1 MNGRHDPELDDVLQD
16 EELRRLAGLLTSTQ
30 RPEPPLDDAFRS
42 GLRRQLMQQAWEMGE
57 GRPSLW
63 RRVFA
68 PPGLAWVGATAG
80 LVLIAG
86 IVVLNAMQP
95 TGGGFNQVF
104 VQSPMDGS
112 RAVALQQAILVNFN
126 QPMDHP
132 STEAAVQI
140 MPATNVT
147 YSWSSNTLA
156 VQPTSGILAPNT
168 QYQVTIG
175 SGAKTATGQSLSTAQ
190 TITFVTQPPAPPTP
204 SPSPTPRAP
213 ATPSSLLTG
222 EHQLAPLGGNLATS
236 TVQWSADS
244 TTVYFVN
251 SKGALDAVPAK
262 GGDVSVVAPDGVSSP
277 AIAPAGD
284 RLAYIRGGKLEVLTF
299 ATGTTSELAVAP
311 APTLVGWAKDKL
323 VWAAADG
330 VYTQGADRPQ
340 RLATLPATGVVRVL
354 SLAPDGTHSVYLQD
368 LSLFLLDLASTK
380 SKQLGQANAAFF
392 GWSPGGSQVM
402 YSGVD
407 GNIAISD
414 VQGNSVGTV
423 PAGDASWSSQDAILL
438 GSETDLYQA
447 HPDGSN
453 MTKLANGTYRF
464 PTWAP
469 NALAFTFFRGGVLWT
484 ASAPALPPL
493 PSVLDQAT
501 ATVNSF
507 MQARQKGQAD
517 QAGALLDSNG
527 KQAYA
532 SGGLN
537 LVINGDP
544 SFSRFYILTQDVT
557 GTQPDTATFVVRLVL
572 THGKL
577 DVADYE
583 ETLTVVRDATTRQF
597 LIDQAVAGAHRDLGK
612 GAEVVAMVVAAD
624 SIQVTFDSDLDP
636 GTVADAVHVLDS
648 KGRQLDATT
657 TYSNRTVTIGGL
669 DLKPGTQYKLVV
681 LTTLRDFLGHNIA
694 AEYDLQLVGPVVKNK
709 TEQKNGGVTA
719 SPVPVSPNPS
729 QSPRPSSTPSST
741 PN

>member
-16 EELRRLAGLLTSTQ
+16 EELRRLAGLLTSTL
-30 RPEPPLDDAFRS
+30 RSEPPLDDAFRS
-42 GLRRQLMQQAWEMGE
+42 GLRRQLMQHAWEMGE

-63 RRVFA
+63 RRMFA

-80 LVLIAG
+80 LVLIASIVILNSIQPPG
-86 IVVLNAMQP
+86 IFQQVV
-95 TGGGFNQVF
+95 
-104 VQSPMDGS
+104 VQSPIDGS
-112 RAVALQQAILVNFN
+112 RAVALQQAILVKFN

-132 STEAAVQI
+132 STEEAVQI
-140 MPATNVT
+140 APATTVT

-168 QYQVTIG
+168 QYLVTIG
-175 SGAKTATGQSLSTAQ
+175 PGAKTASGQSLNAAQ

-204 SPSPTPRAP
+204 SPSPTPRPPSA
-213 ATPSSLLTG
+213 PSSLLTG
-222 EHQLAPLGGNLATS
+222 EHELAPLGGSMATS
-236 TVQWSADS
+236 EVQWSADS
-244 TTVYFVN
+244 STVYFVN

-284 RLAYIRGGKLEVLTF
+284 RLAYIRGAKIEVLTF
-299 ATGTTSELAVAP
+299 AAGTTADLAVTP
-311 APTLVGWAKDKL
+311 VPTVVGWAKDKV
-323 VWAAADG
+323 VWATADG
-330 VYTQGADRPQ
+330 VYTQAAGGAL
-340 RLATLPATGVVRVL
+340 RLAAIPTTGAAKIL
-354 SLAPDGTHSVYLQD
+354 SLAPDGTHAVYLQGQN
-368 LSLFLLDLASTK
+368 LFLLDLASAK
-380 SKQLGQANAAFF
+380 SAQLGQENAAFF

-402 YSGVD
+402 YSGAD

-414 VQGNSVGTV
+414 VQGNSVGSV
-423 PAGDASWSSQDAILL
+423 AVGNASWSSQDAILL

-453 MTKLANGTYRF
+453 MTKLANGTYRL
-464 PTWAP
+464 PMWAP
-469 NALAFTFFRGGVLWT
+469 NGTAFTFFRGGVLWT
-484 ASAPALPPL
+484 ATAPALPPL

-501 ATVNSF
+501 AVVNSF

-517 QAGALLDSNG
+517 QATALLDTNG

-532 SGGLN
+532 TGGLN

-544 SFSRFYILTQDVT
+544 FFSRFYVLTQAVT

-583 ETLTVVRDATTRQF
+583 ETLTVVRDATSRQF
-597 LIDQAVAGAHRDLGK
+597 LIDQAAAGAHRDLGK
-612 GAEVVAMVVAAD
+612 GAEVVGVVVAAD

-636 GTVADAVHVLDS
+636 GTVTDAVHVLDS
-648 KGRQLDATT
+648 KGKQLDTTAT
-657 TYSNRTVTIGGL
+657 YANRTVTISGL
-669 DLKPGTQYKLVV
+669 DLKPGAQYKLVV
-681 LTTLRDFLGHNIA
+681 LNPLRDVLGHNIA
-694 AEYDLQLVGPVVKNK
+694 AEYDLQLVGPIAQNK
-709 TEQKNGGVTA
+709 ADHRNGGVTA
-719 SPVPVSPNPS
+719 SPVPASPGANPS
-729 QSPRPSSTPSST
+729 PSSSPS
-741 PN
+741 

>member
-1 MNGRHDPELDDVLQD
+1 MNARHDPELVDVLQD
-16 EELRRLAGLLTSTQ
+16 EEMRRIGELLSTT
-30 RPEPPLDDAFRS
+30 RRSEPAIDDAFRT

-63 RRVFA
+63 RRLFA

-86 IVVLNAMQP
+86 LVVFYTTQQP
-95 TGGGFNQVF
+95 GGFNQIF
-104 VQSPMDGS
+104 VQSPIDGS
-112 RAVALQQAILVNFN
+112 RAVALQQPILVNFN

-140 MPATNVT
+140 MPATNVSF
-147 YSWSSNTLA
+147 SWSSNTLA
-156 VQPTSGILAPNT
+156 VQPANGVLAPNT

-175 SGAKTATGQSLSTAQ
+175 STAKTASGQALNTAQ

-222 EHQLAPLGGNLATS
+222 EHQLAPLGGNLAGS
-236 TVQWSADS
+236 PVQWSADS
-244 TTVYFVN
+244 STVYFVN

-284 RLAYIRGGKLEVLTF
+284 QLAYIRGGKIEVLTF
-299 ATGTTSELAVAP
+299 ATGTTAELVVTP
-311 APTLVGWAKDKL
+311 APTLVGWARDK
-323 VWAAADG
+323 VEWAAADG
-330 VYTQGADRPQ
+330 LYTQGAGGSTQ
-340 RLATLPATGVVRVL
+340 LAALPATGVVSVL
-354 SLAPDGTHSVYLQD
+354 SIAPDGGHAAYRQD
-368 LSLFLLDLASTK
+368 QNLFLLDLTSVKST
-380 SKQLGQANAAFF
+380 QLGQANAVFY
-392 GWSPGGSQVM
+392 GWSPGGTQLM
-402 YSGVD
+402 YSTSNANV
-407 GNIAISD
+407 AISD

-423 PAGDASWSSQDAILL
+423 PGGDAGWSSQDAILL
-438 GSETDLYQA
+438 GSDTDLYQVR
-447 HPDGSN
+447 PDGSAW
-453 MTKLANGTYRF
+453 TKLSNGTYRQ
-464 PTWAP
+464 PVWAP
-469 NALAFTFFRGGVLWT
+469 NGAAFSYFRGGAIWT
-484 ASAPALPPL
+484 ASAPALPPQ
-493 PSVLDQAT
+493 PTVLDLS
-501 ATVNSF
+501 TVVVNAF
-507 MQARQKGQAD
+507 MQARLKGQPEV
-517 QAGALLDSNG
+517 AGALLDSNG

-597 LIDQAVAGAHRDLGK
+597 LIDQATAGAHRDLGK
-612 GAEVVAMVVAAD
+612 GAEVVGVVVAAD
-624 SIQVTFDSDLDP
+624 SIQVAFDSDLDP
-636 GTVADAVHVLDS
+636 GTVADAIHVLDS
-648 KGRQLDATT
+648 KGKQVDATV
-657 TYSNRTVTIGGL
+657 TYANRTVTISGL
-669 DLKPGTQYKLVV
+669 DLKPGSRYELVV
-681 LTTLRDFLGHNIA
+681 LTTLRDFRGHNVA
-694 AEYDLQLVGPVVKNK
+694 AEYDLQLVGPVAKARPDHK
-709 TEQKNGGVTA
+709 SGGVTA
-719 SPVPVSPNPS
+719 SPAPIPSPSPS
-729 QSPRPSSTPSST
+729 PTATATSS
-741 PN
+741 

>member
-16 EELRRLAGLLTSTQ
+16 EELRRLAGVLTATQ
-30 RPEPPLDDAFRS
+30 RSEPPLDDAFRS

-86 IVVLNAMQP
+86 LVVLNALQP
-95 TGGGFNQVF
+95 TGSGLNQVF

-112 RAVALQQAILVNFN
+112 RAVALQQPILVNFN

-140 MPATNVT
+140 TPATNVT

-204 SPSPTPRAP
+204 SPSPTPRTP

-222 EHQLAPLGGNLATS
+222 EHQLAQLGGSLAS
-236 TVQWSADS
+236 SAVQWSADS
-244 TTVYFVN
+244 STVYFVN

-284 RLAYIRGGKLEVLTF
+284 RLAYIRGGKIEVLTF
-299 ATGTTSELAVAP
+299 AAGTTAELSVTPTP
-311 APTLVGWAKDKL
+311 APVLVGWAIDKV

-330 VYTQGADRPQ
+330 VYTQGADGPS
-340 RLATLPATGVVRVL
+340 RLAALPATGVVGVI
-354 SLAPDGTHSVYLQD
+354 SIAPDGAHAVYRQD
-368 LSLFLLDLASTK
+368 QNLFLLDLASAK
-380 SKQLGQANAAFF
+380 SVQLGQANAVFS

-402 YSGVD
+402 FTGSA

-414 VQGNSVGTV
+414 VQGNSVGTIPV
-423 PAGDASWSSQDAILL
+423 GDASWSGQDAILL

-453 MTKLANGTYRF
+453 VTKLANGTYRL
-464 PTWAP
+464 PMWAP
-469 NALAFTFFRGGVLWT
+469 NGTAFDFFRGGALWT

-493 PSVLDQAT
+493 PSVLDQA
-501 ATVNSF
+501 AAVVNSF

-544 SFSRFYILTQDVT
+544 SFSRFYILTQAVT
-557 GTQPDTATFVVRLVL
+557 GTQPDTTSFVVRLVL

-597 LIDQAVAGAHRDLGK
+597 LVDQASAGAHRDLGK
-612 GAEVVAMVVAAD
+612 GAEVVGVVVATD
-624 SIQVTFDSDLDP
+624 SLQVTFDSDLDP

-657 TYSNRTVTIGGL
+657 TYANRTLTISGL
-669 DLKPGTQYKLVV
+669 DLKAGAQYKLVV

-709 TEQKNGGVTA
+709 PDHKNGGATA
-719 SPVPVSPNPS
+719 SPVPVSPSPS
-729 QSPRPSSTPSST
+729 PSTRPTASPS
-741 PN
+741 

>member
-1 MNGRHDPELDDVLQD
+1 MNMHHDPELDDVLQD
-16 EELRRLAGLLTSTQ
+16 DELRRLAGLLTVTRRS
-30 RPEPPLDDAFRS
+30 EPPLDDAFRS

-63 RRVFA
+63 RRMFA

-80 LVLIAG
+80 LVLIASL
-86 IVVLNAMQP
+86 VVFYTTQQP
-95 TGGGFNQVF
+95 SGFNQVF

-126 QPMDHP
+126 QPMDHQ

-140 MPATNVT
+140 MPATTVT

-190 TITFVTQPPAPPTP
+190 TITFVTQPSAPPAP
-204 SPSPTPRAP
+204 SPSPTPRPP
-213 ATPSSLLTG
+213 ATPSSMLTG
-222 EHQLAPLGGNLATS
+222 EHQLAPLGGSMTTS
-236 TVQWSADS
+236 AAQWSADS
-244 TTVYFVN
+244 STVYFVN

-262 GGDVSVVAPDGVSSP
+262 GGDVSVVAPDGVTSL

-284 RLAYIRGGKLEVLTF
+284 RLAYIRAGKIEVLTF
-299 ATGTTSELAVAP
+299 AAGTTTELSVTP
-311 APTLVGWAKDKL
+311 APLLVAWAKDK
-323 VWAAADG
+323 VMWATADG
-330 VYTQGADRPQ
+330 VYTQAASGPA
-340 RLATLPATGVVRVL
+340 RLATLPATGAVKVL
-354 SLAPDGTHSVYLQD
+354 SLAPDGTHAVYLQD
-368 LSLFLLDLASTK
+368 LNLFLLDLASAK
-380 SKQLGQANAAFF
+380 STQLGQANAAFF

-402 YSGVD
+402 YTSSD

-414 VQGNSVGTV
+414 VQGNSVGIV

-453 MTKLANGTYRF
+453 TTKLANGTYRF
-464 PTWAP
+464 PMWAP
-469 NALAFTFFRGGVLWT
+469 NATAFTFFRGGSLWT
-484 ASAPALPPL
+484 ASAPALPPA

-501 ATVNSF
+501 NAVTSF

-537 LVINGDP
+537 LLITGDP
-544 SFSRFYILTQDVT
+544 SFSRFYILTQAVT

-577 DVADYE
+577 DIAHYE

-612 GAEVVAMVVAAD
+612 GAEVVGVVVAAD
-624 SIQVTFDSDLDP
+624 TIQVTFDSDLDS

-648 KGRQLDATT
+648 KGKQLDAAT
-657 TYSNRTVTIGGL
+657 TYANRTVTISGL
-669 DLKPGTQYKLVV
+669 ALKPGAQYKLVV

-694 AEYDLQLVGPVVKNK
+694 AEYDLQLVGPVAKNNADHK
-709 TEQKNGGVTA
+709 SGGVTA
-719 SPVPVSPNPS
+719 SPVPVSSSPS
-729 QSPRPSSTPSST
+729 PSPSATPS
-741 PN
+741 

>member
-1 MNGRHDPELDDVLQD
+1 MNGRHDPELDEVLQD

-30 RPEPPLDDAFRS
+30 RQEPPLDDAFRS

-63 RRVFA
+63 RRIFA
-68 PPGLAWVGATAG
+68 PPGLAWVGAAAG
-80 LVLIAG
+80 LVLIAS
-86 IVVLNAMQP
+86 IVILNWTQQP
-95 TGGGFNQVF
+95 GVFQQVV

-140 MPATNVT
+140 APATTVT

-175 SGAKTATGQSLSTAQ
+175 SGAKTASGQSLSTAQ

-213 ATPSSLLTG
+213 VTPSSLLTG
-222 EHQLAPLGGNLATS
+222 EHQLAPLGGSLAS
-236 TVQWSADS
+236 SAVQWSTDS
-244 TTVYFVN
+244 STVYFVN
-251 SKGALDAVPAK
+251 SKGALEAVPAK
-262 GGDVSVVAPDGVSSP
+262 GGDVSVVAPGGVTSP

-284 RLAYIRGGKLEVLTF
+284 RLAYIRGGKIEVLTF
-299 ATGTTSELAVAP
+299 ATGTTAELAVTP
-311 APTLVGWAKDKL
+311 APTLVGWAKDKVL
-323 VWAAADG
+323 WAASNG
-330 VYTQGADRPQ
+330 VYTQGADGTARV
-340 RLATLPATGVVRVL
+340 AALPATGVVSIL
-354 SLAPDGTHSVYLQD
+354 SLAPDGTHAAYRQD
-368 LSLFLLDLASTK
+368 QNLFLLDLASARST
-380 SKQLGQANAAFF
+380 QLGQANAVFF

-402 YSGVD
+402 YSGTD

-438 GSETDLYQA
+438 GSETDLYQV

-453 MTKLANGTYRF
+453 STKLANGTYRL
-464 PTWAP
+464 PMWAP
-469 NALAFTFFRGGVLWT
+469 NATAFAFFRGGALWT
-484 ASAPALPPL
+484 ASAPTLPPL

-501 ATVNSF
+501 AVVNSF
-507 MQARQKGQAD
+507 MQARQKGQSD
-517 QAGALLDSNG
+517 QATALLDSNG
-527 KQAYA
+527 KQVYA

-544 SFSRFYILTQDVT
+544 FFSRFYVLTQAVT

-597 LIDQAVAGAHRDLGK
+597 LIDQAAAGAHRDLGK
-612 GAEVVAMVVAAD
+612 GAEVVGVVVAAD
-624 SIQVTFDSDLDP
+624 NIQVTFDSDLDP

-648 KGRQLDATT
+648 KGKQLDVTT
-657 TYSNRTVTIGGL
+657 TYANRTVTISGL
-669 DLKPGTQYKLVV
+669 DLKPGAQYKLVV

-694 AEYDLQLVGPVVKNK
+694 AEYDLQLVGPVARSKANN
-709 TEQKNGGVTA
+709 KNGGVTA
-719 SPVPVSPNPS
+719 SPVPVPVSPSPS
-729 QSPRPSSTPSST
+729 PTVSPTPS
-741 PN
+741 

>member
-16 EELRRLAGLLTSTQ
+16 EELRRLAGLLTSTM
-30 RPEPPLDDAFRS
+30 REEPPVDDAFRS

-63 RRVFA
+63 RRIFA

-80 LVLIAG
+80 VVLIAG
-86 IVVLNAMQP
+86 IVVLNAMQQP
-95 TGGGFNQVF
+95 TPFQQVF
-104 VQSPMDGS
+104 VQSPMDGG
-112 RAVALQQAILVNFN
+112 RAVALAQPILVNFN

-140 MPATNVT
+140 TPATNVT

-175 SGAKTATGQSLSTAQ
+175 SGAKTASGQSLSAAQ

-204 SPSPTPRAP
+204 SPLPTPRAP

-222 EHQLAPLGGNLATS
+222 EHQLAPLGGNLTTS

-244 TTVYFVN
+244 STVYFVN

-284 RLAYIRGGKLEVLTF
+284 RLVYIRGGKIQILTF
-299 ATGTTSELAVAP
+299 AAGTTAELAVTPAP
-311 APTLVGWAKDKL
+311 ALVGWAKDK
-323 VWAAADG
+323 VIWAAADG
-330 VYTQGADRPQ
+330 VYSQAADGAT
-340 RLATLPATGVVRVL
+340 RLAAVPATGAAKVL
-354 SLAPDGTHSVYLQD
+354 SLAPDGTHAVYLQD
-368 LSLFLLDLASTK
+368 LNLFLLDLASAK
-380 SKQLGQANAAFF
+380 STQLGQANAAFF

-402 YSGVD
+402 YSGTD
-407 GNIAISD
+407 GNIAIAD

-423 PAGDASWSSQDAILL
+423 RTADASWSSQDAILL

-453 MTKLANGTYRF
+453 LTKLANGTYRF
-464 PTWAP
+464 PAWAP
-469 NALAFTFFRGGVLWT
+469 NATAFTFFRAGVLWT
-484 ASAPALPPL
+484 ASAPALPPQ

-501 ATVNSF
+501 AAVNTF

-537 LVINGDP
+537 LIINGDP
-544 SFSRFYILTQDVT
+544 FFSRFYVLTQAVT

-572 THGKL
+572 THGKI
-577 DVADYE
+577 DVADFE
-583 ETLTVVRDATTRQF
+583 ETLMVVRDATTRQF
-597 LIDQAVAGAHRDLGK
+597 LIDQATAGAHRDLGK
-612 GAEVVAMVVAAD
+612 GADVVGVVVAVD
-624 SIQVTFDSDLDP
+624 SVQITFDSDLDP
-636 GTVADAVHVLDS
+636 GTVTDAVHVLDS
-648 KGRQLDATT
+648 KGKQLDATT
-657 TYSNRTVTIGGL
+657 TYANRTVTISGV
-669 DLKPGTQYKLVV
+669 DLKPGAQYKLVV

-694 AEYDLQLVGPVVKNK
+694 AEYDLQLVGPVAK
-709 TEQKNGGVTA
+709 TKADHKNGGVTA
-719 SPVPVSPNPS
+719 SPAPVSPGPS
-729 QSPRPSSTPSST
+729 PTPTATPS
-741 PN
+741 